1 MKIFLDTVDTE
12 SISDLCK
19 TGIVD
24 GITTNPLL
32 LSKSERPSS
41 ELLAE
46 ICGLVEGPVSV
57 EVVSTSAES
66 MVSEGLKLAQLAEN
80 VVVKLPMTF
89 AGICACKVLSGV
101 HKIKVNVTLCFS
113 VAQAILAAKAGAHF
127 VSPFMGRIDD
137 LGGSGA
143 SLIEDI
149 SCVYSQYGFSTQ
161 ILAASV
167 RSPMHVVEAAK
178 VGADVVTVPVAVFK
192 QLFLHP
198 LTDRGLEDFLK
209 AWDSS
214 GKSLLDS

>member
-1 MKIFLDTVDTE
+1 MKIFLDTVDTG
-12 SISDLCK
+12 SMSVLCK

-24 GITTNPLL
+24 GVTTNPLL
-32 LSKSERPSS
+32 LSRVEKPSR
-41 ELLAE
+41 ELLTE
-46 ICGLVEGPVSV
+46 ICRLVTGPVSV
-57 EVVSTSAES
+57 EVIATDADG
-66 MVSEGLKLAQLAEN
+66 MVNEGLQLAKIAEN

-89 AGICACKVLSGV
+89 DGICACKTLSSV
-101 HKIKVNVTLCFS
+101 HKVKVNVTLCFS
-113 VAQAILAAKAGAHF
+113 VTQAILAAKAGAYF

-149 SCVYSQYGFSTQ
+149 SCVYSQYGFATQ

-178 VGADVVTVPVAVFK
+178 AGADIVTVPVAVFK

-209 AWDSS
+209 AWGDS
-214 GKSLLDS
+214 GKSYLA

>member
-1 MKIFLDTVDTE
+1 MKIFLDTVDVE
-12 SISDLCK
+12 SISALCK

-24 GITTNPLL
+24 GVTTNPLL
-32 LSKSERPSS
+32 LSRAERSS
-41 ELLAE
+41 RELLAE
-46 ICGLVEGPVSV
+46 ICQLVAGPVSV
-57 EVVSTSAES
+57 EVIATDADG
-66 MVSEGLKLAQLAEN
+66 MVNEGLQLAQIAEN

-89 AGICACKVLSGV
+89 DGICACKTLSSV
-101 HKIKVNVTLCFS
+101 HKVKVNVTLCFS
-113 VAQAILAAKAGAHF
+113 VSQAILAAKAGAYF

-137 LGGSGA
+137 LGGSGS

-149 SCVYSQYGFSTQ
+149 SCVYSQYGFATQ

-178 VGADVVTVPVAVFK
+178 AGADIVTVPVAVFK

-209 AWDSS
+209 AWGDS
-214 GKSLLDS
+214 GKSYLA